1 MDSHLKKLQQA
12 LHEATAGMSAEE
24 RSWHPPGKWCADE
37 VLEHL
42 YLTYMGTIRG
52 FARALEAG
60 KPPARRATFGQR
72 ARILLVV
79 RLGYMPEGRSAP
91 AGVVPR
97 GAAAGMVSAEIGR
110 KIAEMDEI
118 IGRCERELGG
128 GKFRGRAIMEHPIL
142 GPLTAGQWRKFHL
155 VHGMHHVK
163 QIRRLRGGQG
173 AVARD

>member
-12 LHEATAGMSAEE
+12 LNEATAGMSAEE
-24 RSWHPPGKWCADE
+24 RSWHPPRKWCVDE

-42 YLTYMGTIRG
+42 YLTYTGTIRG
-52 FARALEAG
+52 FTRALEAG
-60 KPPARRATFGQR
+60 TPASARATFAQR

-79 RLGYMPEGRSAP
+79 GLGYMPEGRSAP

-128 GKFRGRAIMEHPIL
+128 GKFRGRAIVEHPIL

-155 VHGMHHVK
+155 VHGTHHVK

-173 AVARD
+173 PVARD

>member
-1 MDSHLKKLQQA
+1 MDSHLKKLQRA
-12 LHEATAGMSAEE
+12 LNEATAGMSAEE

-97 GAAAGMVSAEIGR
+97 GLVEATVREEIGG
-110 KIAEMDEI
+110 KITEMDEV
-118 IGRCERELGG
+118 IG
-128 GKFRGRAIMEHPIL
+128 
-142 GPLTAGQWRKFHL
+142 
-155 VHGMHHVK
+155 
-163 QIRRLRGGQG
+163 
-173 AVARD
+173 

>member
-12 LHEATAGMSAEE
+12 LSEATAGMSAEE
-24 RSWHPPGKWCADE
+24 RSWHPPRKWCVDE

-42 YLTYMGTIRG
+42 YLTYTGTIRG
-52 FARALEAG
+52 FTRVLEAG
-60 KPPARRATFGQR
+60 TAPTARATFGQR

-79 RLGYMPEGRSAP
+79 GLGYMPEGRSAP

-97 GAAAGMVSAEIGR
+97 GVAAGMVSEEIGR

-128 GKFRGRAIMEHPIL
+128 GKFRERAIMEHPIL
-142 GPLTAGQWRKFHL
+142 GPLTTGQWRKFHL

-173 AVARD
+173 SVVRD

>member
-1 MDSHLKKLQQA
+1 MDSYLKKLQRA
-12 LHEATAGMSAEE
+12 LNEATEGMSAEE

-60 KPPARRATFGQR
+60 KPPATRTTLGQR
-72 ARILLVV
+72 ARNLLVLG
-79 RLGYMPEGRSAP
+79 LGYFPEGRKAP

-97 GAAAGMVSAEIGR
+97 GLAGETVRGEISG
-110 KIAEMDEI
+110 KLAEMDEI
-118 IGRCERELGG
+118 IGRCECELGG
-128 GKFRGRAIMEHPIL
+128 GKFRGRAILEHPIL
-142 GPLTAGQWRKFHL
+142 GPLTARQWRKFHL

-163 QIRRLRGGQG
+163 QIRRLREGSRG
-173 AVARD
+173 

>member
-1 MDSHLKKLQQA
+1 MDSHLEKLQQA
-12 LHEATAGMSAEE
+12 LGEATAGMSAEE
-24 RSWHPPGKWCADE
+24 RSWHPPGKWCVDE

-42 YLTYMGTIRG
+42 YLTYTGTIRG
-52 FARALEAG
+52 FTRALEAG
-60 KPPARRATFGQR
+60 KLPAVSATPAQR

-79 RLGYMPEGRSAP
+79 GLGYFPEGRKAP

-97 GAAAGMVSAEIGR
+97 GLAGVGAEISER
-110 KIAEMDEI
+110 IAEMDKI

-128 GKFRGRAIMEHPIL
+128 GKFRGRAILEHPIL

-163 QIRRLRGGQG
+163 QIRRLREKQGSGG
-173 AVARD
+173 RD

>member
-1 MDSHLKKLQQA
+1 MDSHLKKLQQV
-12 LHEATAGMSAEE
+12 LDEATAGMSAEE
-24 RSWHPPGKWCADE
+24 RSWHPPGKWCVDE

-42 YLTYMGTIRG
+42 YLTYTGTIRG
-52 FARALEAG
+52 FTRALAAG
-60 KPPARRATFGQR
+60 KPPAVRVTFGQR

-79 RLGYMPEGRSAP
+79 GLGYMPEGRSAP

-97 GAAAGMVSAEIGR
+97 GLAAGTVSAEIGG

-118 IGRCERELGG
+118 IGRCECELGG

-163 QIRRLRGGQG
+163 QIRRLRGEQG
-173 AVARD
+173 AGVRD

>member
-12 LHEATAGMSAEE
+12 LSEATEGMSAEE
-24 RSWHPPGKWCADE
+24 RRWHPPGKWCAEE

-42 YLTYMGTIRG
+42 YLTYTGTIRG
-52 FARALEAG
+52 FTRALEAG
-60 KPPARRATFGQR
+60 KLPAARATFGQR

-79 RLGYMPEGRSAP
+79 GLGYMPEGRSAP

-97 GAAAGMVSAEIGR
+97 GRAGVGAEISG
-110 KIAEMDEI
+110 KIAEMDEV

-128 GKFRGRAIMEHPIL
+128 GKFRGSAIFEHPIL

-163 QIRRLRGGQG
+163 QIRRLREEQG
-173 AVARD
+173 SVGRD

>member
-12 LHEATAGMSAEE
+12 LGEATTGMSAEE
-24 RSWHPPGKWCADE
+24 RSRRPPGKWCVDE

-42 YLTYMGTIRG
+42 YLTYTGTIRG
-52 FARALEAG
+52 FTRALEAG
-60 KPPARRATFGQR
+60 TPPAVRATLAQH

-79 RLGYMPEGRSAP
+79 GLGYFPEGRKAP

-97 GAAAGMVSAEIGR
+97 GLAVETVRAEIRG
-110 KIAEMDEI
+110 KLAEMDEI

-128 GKFRGRAIMEHPIL
+128 GKFRGRAILEHPIL
-142 GPLTAGQWRKFHL
+142 GPLTARQWRKFHL

-163 QIRRLRGGQG
+163 QIRRLREEQG
-173 AVARD
+173 PGAGD

>member
-24 RSWHPPGKWCADE
+24 RSWHPPGKWCVDE

-42 YLTYMGTIRG
+42 YLTYTGTIRG
-52 FARALEAG
+52 FTRALETG
-60 KPPARRATFGQR
+60 KPPATTVTFGQS

-79 RLGYMPEGRSAP
+79 GLGYMPEGRSAP
-91 AGVVPR
+91 AWVVPR
-97 GAAAGMVSAEIGR
+97 GLAGVGVELSG
-110 KIAEMDEI
+110 KIAEMDEV

-128 GKFRGRAIMEHPIL
+128 GKFRGRAILEHPIL
-142 GPLTAGQWRKFHL
+142 GPLTARQWRKFHL

-163 QIRRLRGGQG
+163 QIRRLRGEQG
-173 AVARD
+173 LGDRD

>member
-12 LHEATAGMSAEE
+12 LSEAAAGMSAEE
-24 RSWHPPGKWCADE
+24 RSWHPPEKWCVDE

-42 YLTYMGTIRG
+42 YLTYTGTIRG
-52 FARALEAG
+52 FTRALEAG
-60 KPPARRATFGQR
+60 KLLAVRATLVQR

-79 RLGYMPEGRSAP
+79 RLGYMPEGRKAP
-91 AGVVPR
+91 TGVVPR
-97 GAAAGMVSAEIGR
+97 GLAGETLSKEIGG

-128 GKFRGRAIMEHPIL
+128 GKFRGRAILEHPIL

-163 QIRRLRGGQG
+163 QIRRLREGST
-173 AVARD
+173 

>member
-12 LHEATAGMSAEE
+12 LSEATEGMSAEE

-42 YLTYMGTIRG
+42 YLTYTGTIRG
-52 FARALEAG
+52 FTRALEAG
-60 KPPARRATFGQR
+60 KPPAGRATLRQR

-79 RLGYMPEGRSAP
+79 GLGYMPEGRSAP

-97 GAAAGMVSAEIGR
+97 GVAGVSVKISER
-110 KIAEMDEI
+110 IAEMDEV
-118 IGRCERELGG
+118 IGRCERELGD
-128 GKFRGRAIMEHPIL
+128 GKFRGRAILEHPIL

-155 VHGMHHVK
+155 VHGRHHVM
-163 QIRRLRGGQG
+163 QIRRLRDEQGSGG
-173 AVARD
+173 RD